1 MNRPKSLRILLCLF
15 IVLTVIFL
23 IGIIVDGRSNNLL
36 GRIGLW
42 CGFIS
47 QFLLAVTI
55 PHPAAARR
63 APSRHTNYC
72 LNSQSLTAA
81 IL

>member
-1 MNRPKSLRILLCLF
+1 MSIHMNRPKFLRFLLGLS

-23 IGIIVDGRSNNLL
+23 IGIIVDDSSNNML

-47 QFLLAVTI
+47 QFLLAVTMFLEI
-55 PHPAAARR
+55 RR
-63 APSRHTNYC
+63 EKKK
-72 LNSQSLTAA
+72 QD
-81 IL
+81 

>member
-1 MNRPKSLRILLCLF
+1 MNRLKYLRILFCLS

-23 IGIIVDGRSNNLL
+23 LGIIVDGRSDNIL

-47 QFLLAVTI
+47 QLLLAVTMFLEI
-55 PHPAAARR
+55 RR
-63 APSRHTNYC
+63 EKKK
-72 LNSQSLTAA
+72 QD
-81 IL
+81 

>member
-1 MNRPKSLRILLCLF
+1 MSIPMNQPKFLRFLLGLS

-23 IGIIVDGRSNNLL
+23 IGIIVDDSSNNLL

-47 QFLLAVTI
+47 QFLLAVTMFLEI
-55 PHPAAARR
+55 RR
-63 APSRHTNYC
+63 EKKK
-72 LNSQSLTAA
+72 QD
-81 IL
+81 

>member
-1 MNRPKSLRILLCLF
+1 MNRLKYLRILLCLF

-47 QFLLAVTI
+47 QFLLAVTMI
-55 PHPAAARR
+55 FEIRR
-63 APSRHTNYC
+63 EKKA
-72 LNSQSLTAA
+72 QDK
-81 IL
+81 

>member
-1 MNRPKSLRILLCLF
+1 MNRPKFLRFLLGLS

-23 IGIIVDGRSNNLL
+23 IGIIVDDSSNNML

-47 QFLLAVTI
+47 QFLLAVTTFLEI
-55 PHPAAARR
+55 RR
-63 APSRHTNYC
+63 EKKEKDK
-72 LNSQSLTAA
+72 
-81 IL
+81 

>member
-1 MNRPKSLRILLCLF
+1 MNRPKFLRFLLGLS

-23 IGIIVDGRSNNLL
+23 IGIIVDDSSNNML

>member
-23 IGIIVDGRSNNLL
+23 IGIIVDDSSNNML

-47 QFLLAVTI
+47 QLLLAVTMFLEI
-55 PHPAAARR
+55 RR
-63 APSRHTNYC
+63 EKKE
-72 LNSQSLTAA
+72 QDK
-81 IL
+81 

>member
-1 MNRPKSLRILLCLF
+1 MSIPMNRPKSLRILLCLF

-23 IGIIVDGRSNNLL
+23 IGIIVDDSSNNML

-47 QFLLAVTI
+47 QLLLAVTMFLEI
-55 PHPAAARR
+55 RR
-63 APSRHTNYC
+63 EKKE
-72 LNSQSLTAA
+72 QDK
-81 IL
+81 

>member
-1 MNRPKSLRILLCLF
+1 MSIHMNRPKFLRFLLGLS

-47 QFLLAVTI
+47 QFLLAVTMFLEI
-55 PHPAAARR
+55 RR
-63 APSRHTNYC
+63 EKKE
-72 LNSQSLTAA
+72 QDK
-81 IL
+81 

>member
-1 MNRPKSLRILLCLF
+1 MSIHMNRPKFLRFLLGLS

-23 IGIIVDGRSNNLL
+23 IGIIVDDSSNNLL

-47 QFLLAVTI
+47 QFLLAVTMFLEI
-55 PHPAAARR
+55 RR
-63 APSRHTNYC
+63 EKKK
-72 LNSQSLTAA
+72 QD
-81 IL
+81 

>member
-1 MNRPKSLRILLCLF
+1 MNRLKYLRILLCLF

-47 QFLLAVTI
+47 QLMLAVTMI
-55 PHPAAARR
+55 FEIRR
-63 APSRHTNYC
+63 EKKEQDKQN
-72 LNSQSLTAA
+72 
-81 IL
+81 

>member
-1 MNRPKSLRILLCLF
+1 MSIPMNRLKFQRILLCLS

-23 IGIIVDGRSNNLL
+23 IGIIVDDSSNNLL

-47 QFLLAVTI
+47 QLLLAVTMFLEI
-55 PHPAAARR
+55 RR
-63 APSRHTNYC
+63 EKKK
-72 LNSQSLTAA
+72 QD
-81 IL
+81 

>member
-1 MNRPKSLRILLCLF
+1 MNRPKFLRFLFCLS

-23 IGIIVDGRSNNLL
+23 LGIIVDDSSNNML

-47 QFLLAVTI
+47 QLLLAVTMFLEI
-55 PHPAAARR
+55 RR
-63 APSRHTNYC
+63 EKKK
-72 LNSQSLTAA
+72 QD
-81 IL
+81 